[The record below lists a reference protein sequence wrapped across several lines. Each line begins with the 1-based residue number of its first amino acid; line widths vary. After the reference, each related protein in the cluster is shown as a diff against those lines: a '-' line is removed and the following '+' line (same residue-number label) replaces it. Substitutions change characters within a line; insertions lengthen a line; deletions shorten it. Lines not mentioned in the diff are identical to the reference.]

1 MKILVTGGAGFIGS
15 HVVDKYIELGHKVIV
30 IDNLS
35 SGSEHNIHPSA
46 KFYNMDICSE
56 QLIDVFKNERP
67 EVVNHHAAQKSVP
80 KSVENPKFD
89 AHINIIG
96 LLNVLQASLDS
107 GVKKFIYVSS
117 GGALAGDADIIP
129 TNESVP
135 PKLLS
140 PYAVSKYAGE
150 LYLRVFSKLYNIKTL
165 TLRYANVYGPRQVP
179 EGECGVIP
187 IFLENFLSNRPSTLM
202 AYPDQPK
209 GTTRDYVYVDDI
221 VKANVLALT
230 RGENEVLNLGSG
242 NEIHIEEVYET
253 MKRVYKH
260 NLPLLRRSERK
271 GDVRRSC
278 LDISKAKEV
287 LGWEPTISL
296 EEGLQKLLKYH
307 QS

>member
-165 TLRYANVYGPRQVP
+165 TLRYANVYGPRQIP

-278 LDISKAKEV
+278 LDISKAKAV
-287 LGWEPTISL
+287 LGWEPAISL
-296 EEGLQKLLKYH
+296 EEGLHRLFC
-307 QS
+307 SR

>member
-165 TLRYANVYGPRQVP
+165 TLRYANVYGPRQIP

>member
-1 MKILVTGGAGFIGS
+1 
-15 HVVDKYIELGHKVIV
+15 
-30 IDNLS
+30 
-35 SGSEHNIHPSA
+35 
-46 KFYNMDICSE
+46 
-56 QLIDVFKNERP
+56 
-67 EVVNHHAAQKSVP
+67 
-80 KSVENPKFD
+80 
-89 AHINIIG
+89 
-96 LLNVLQASLDS
+96 
-107 GVKKFIYVSS
+107 
-117 GGALAGDADIIP
+117 
-129 TNESVP
+129 
-135 PKLLS
+135 
-140 PYAVSKYAGE
+140 
-150 LYLRVFSKLYNIKTL
+150 
-165 TLRYANVYGPRQVP
+165 
-179 EGECGVIP
+179 
-187 IFLENFLSNRPSTLM
+187 M